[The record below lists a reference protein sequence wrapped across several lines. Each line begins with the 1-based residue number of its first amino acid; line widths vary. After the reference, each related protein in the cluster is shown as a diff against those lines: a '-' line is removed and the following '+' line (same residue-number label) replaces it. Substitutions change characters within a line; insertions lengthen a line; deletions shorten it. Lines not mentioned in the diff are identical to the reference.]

1 MTSPKASE
9 SQGKIK
15 ETLRLWAVCTVI
27 LLLALLWF
35 YPVMFFRW
43 LKKTLTQNESPQ
55 RTASAVALGVGMS
68 VMPIWSF
75 QMLATVGL
83 AHLFKLN
90 KVVAVAFSNSSLP
103 PFIPFII
110 YFSLHIGG
118 LLLGVDVN
126 IDLDNVSMESIKD
139 SVEAYAVGAVV
150 FGILLGVATWPVA
163 YFVIRALKRRRTALK
178 G

>member
-9 SQGKIK
+9 SQGKMK
-15 ETLRLWAVCTVI
+15 ETLRLWATCAVI

-35 YPVMFFRW
+35 YPVMFFKW

-83 AHLFKLN
+83 AHLFRLN
-90 KVVAVAFSNSSLP
+90 KVVAVTFSNASLP

-110 YFSLHIGG
+110 YFSLRIGG
-118 LLLGVDVN
+118 FLMGVEVD
-126 IDLDNVSMESIKD
+126 IDFENVSMESIKG
-139 SVEAYAVGAVV
+139 SIVAYAVGAVV
-150 FGILLGVATWPVA
+150 FGILLGVGTWPVA
-163 YFVIRALKRRRTALK
+163 YLAVRAFRRGRTVLR